1 MYTNNQLPQ
10 PGRGR
15 RSYSPAFQAQL
26 VAACRI
32 PGMPVA
38 SVARNHGINHNILHR

>member
-1 MYTNNQLPQ
+1 MYTNNQHPQ

-15 RSYSPAFQAQL
+15 RSYRPESKAQL

-32 PGMPVA
+32 PGM
-38 SVARNHGINHNILHR
+38 SVVSVQPSHLELQRSRV